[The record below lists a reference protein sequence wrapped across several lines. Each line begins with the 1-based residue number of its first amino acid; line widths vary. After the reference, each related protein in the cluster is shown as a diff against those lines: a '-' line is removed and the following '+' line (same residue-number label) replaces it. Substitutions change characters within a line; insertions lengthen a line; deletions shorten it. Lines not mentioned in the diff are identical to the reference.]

1 MAANVALK
9 KELSVTQRLSEEL
22 GDSEHCTRKK
32 VLEIHGVPENSYT
45 CTEKVVLKL
54 GEALNEPIRLEDIE
68 SGLS

>member
-1 MAANVALK
+1 M
-9 KELSVTQRLSEEL
+9 
-22 GDSEHCTRKK
+22 
-32 VLEIHGVPENSYT
+32 LEIHGVPENSYT